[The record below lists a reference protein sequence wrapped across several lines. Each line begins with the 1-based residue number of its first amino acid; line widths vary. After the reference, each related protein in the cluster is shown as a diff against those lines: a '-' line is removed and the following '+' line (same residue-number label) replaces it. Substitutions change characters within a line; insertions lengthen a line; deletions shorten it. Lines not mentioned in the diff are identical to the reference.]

1 MTVEA
6 IEKFLDESVP
16 EGKFIRIDFKKRNPI
31 HGMIIRSRDYNDL
44 KTKNFWRI
52 LPMTSV
58 DQWKKS
64 QNIDL
69 ARIFSGTDFVKLSI
83 SKN

>member
-1 MTVEA
+1 MTVES
-6 IEKFLDESVP
+6 IEKFLEQPLPD
-16 EGKFIRIDFKKRNPI
+16 GKFIRFDFKKRNPI
-31 HGMIIRSRDYNDL
+31 HGLIVRSRDYDEL
-44 KTKNFWRI
+44 KAKNFWRI

-58 DQWKKS
+58 KDWKKS

-69 ARIFSGTDFVKLSI
+69 ARIFSGSELVKLSV